1 MFVNKWVVG
10 VCAGVAA
17 CGSLGAAAQSATLSV
32 GKQSQLVQASVPSGS
47 GISYVQTGSSQSVLQ
62 VYTAGYL
69 LCSNVGQYPINS
81 LSFSIA
87 HEDLTLGHAW
97 TTQVLNDVYTF
108 NYNAGSLI
116 VVPATPATGGGNTL
130 ACLGTS
136 LDGSVPSGLSEG
148 IFDNGYDSATQT
160 NYSHLVN
167 WIPSTGFSWLAP
179 DWTEVPS
186 DPCNPTADQPAVIDE
201 TVACA
206 AATGVRGSVAAGGA
220 RAATAWTATDGINF
234 TYLIRVD
241 GRFGAQQPGV
251 APGFDPSIFSNV
263 SPDGGATLAS
273 FRVIDSFDAEYLQS
287 SGTGVQSCILTQLPA
302 SLTSDVCGSSG
313 SPLSGNLSLDFSL
326 GLPPLA
332 LGATSFYVAVTRPI
346 VGSHQST
353 TSPVVALAVL
363 TENPIVME
371 GGDAFSG
378 DDIVFGFMPTS
389 TGFPWMTGQ

>member
-1 MFVNKWVVG
+1 MSVNKWVVG

-97 TTQVLNDVYTF
+97 TTQILGDVYTF
-108 NYNAGSLI
+108 KYNSGSLAVI
-116 VVPATPATGGGNTL
+116 PATPATGGGDTL
-130 ACLGTS
+130 TCIGTAS
-136 LDGSVPSGLSEG
+136 DGSVPSGLSEG
-148 IFDNGYDSATQT
+148 IFDNGYDSSTQT

-167 WIPSTGFSWLAP
+167 WIPPRSFSWLAP
-179 DWTEVPS
+179 DWTQVPT
-186 DPCNPTADQPAVIDE
+186 DPCNPTAQQPGIVDE
-201 TVACA
+201 TTACA
-206 AATGVRGSVAAGGA
+206 AATGVRPSDAASGV

-234 TYLIRVD
+234 TYVARID
-241 GRFGAQQPGV
+241 ARFGPQQPGV
-251 APGFDPSIFSNV
+251 APGFDPSIFSEGNPAGT
-263 SPDGGATLAS
+263 STSAN
-273 FRVIDSFDAEYLQS
+273 FRVIDSFDADYLQS
-287 SGTGVQSCILTQLPA
+287 SGDGSTYCLLTQLPS
-302 SLTSDVCGSSG
+302 SLATDACGSSAH
-313 SPLSGNLSLDFSL
+313 SLTGNLSVPIPL
-326 GLPPLA
+326 GLPPIGLP
-332 LGATSFYVAVTRPI
+332 ATSFYVVVTRPI
-346 VGSHQST
+346 IGSHQST
-353 TSPVVALAVL
+353 ATPVVALSIL
-363 TENPIVME
+363 TENPVLEE